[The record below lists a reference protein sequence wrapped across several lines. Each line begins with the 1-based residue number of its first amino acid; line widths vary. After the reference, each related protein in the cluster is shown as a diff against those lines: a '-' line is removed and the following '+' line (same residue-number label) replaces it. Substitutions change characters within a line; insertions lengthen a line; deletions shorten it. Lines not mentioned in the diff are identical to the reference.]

1 MADEDEGSYKIPFLR
16 EAFLALVGNIPI
28 ALLRTELL
36 ALVLTVPITDARMS
50 LSGHAVIVEWSGEP
64 PTVAD
69 RQAVRDKVAA
79 FVGGV
84 TTSEPFSVL
93 SAGVTT
99 AANAT
104 LVDKLDFTTPPLD
117 AGTYS
122 ITYTGQH
129 RLQSGAS
136 GDSAG
141 VRLSLTFSGFPAFFQ
156 EDEWPFALK
165 HGYDYAVTGKVSAG
179 QTVRVQA
186 QLYKLG
192 AGAAVAE
199 CSKARFTVDKI
210 S

>member
-1 MADEDEGSYKIPFLR
+1 MADEDDGRFTIKFLR
-16 EAFLALVGNIPI
+16 EAFTALVGNIPI
-28 ALLRTELL
+28 ALLRSQLV
-36 ALVLTVPITDARMS
+36 ALPLTVPVTDARMT
-50 LSGHAVIVEWSGEP
+50 LSGNGVLVEWIGEP
-64 PTVAD
+64 PSAQD
-69 RQAVRDKVAA
+69 RIDVRAKVAG
-79 FVGGV
+79 FVGGT

-93 SAGVTT
+93 SAAVTT
-99 AANAT
+99 ASNAT
-104 LVDKLDFTTPPLD
+104 LVDKIDFTTPPLD
-117 AGTYS
+117 EGTYS

-141 VRLSLTFSGFPAFFQ
+141 VRLTITFSGFPPFFQ

-179 QTVRVQA
+179 QTIRVQA

-192 AGAAVAE
+192 AGAAIAE